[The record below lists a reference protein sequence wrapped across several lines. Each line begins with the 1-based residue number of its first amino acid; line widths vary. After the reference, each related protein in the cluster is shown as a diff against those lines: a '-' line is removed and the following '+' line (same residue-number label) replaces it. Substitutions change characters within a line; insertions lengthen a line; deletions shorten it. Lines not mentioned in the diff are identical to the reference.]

1 MQGDVNRLLTNLSQ
15 QVGELRGEVRQIL
28 KKLES
33 MEKKYNGYTEKTI
46 RVEEGLAELR
56 KLLNDHLHEHERQEG
71 WEMTLKIAIFGAL
84 SGAIASFFFS
94 LLMMMVR

>member
-1 MQGDVNRLLTNLSQ
+1 MQSDVSKLFAGLSL

-33 MEKKYNGYTEKTI
+33 MERKYNGYTEKTI
-46 RVEEGLAELR
+46 RVEEGLAELK
-56 KLLNDHLHEHERQEG
+56 KLMNDHLHEHERQEG

-84 SGAIASFFFS
+84 SGAVASFFLS
-94 LLMMMVR
+94 LLLMVVR